1 MGLVLD
7 FFRAVGADASAPLNA
22 TSKLMHL
29 QLRGLGADAGEQASA
44 ESTDEAPVL
53 PQLGMLA
60 RPVVRSTLRALG
72 VRDGDEVFLLKLWDK
87 AISHATALEAGET
100 RVYATGQPAVCL
112 RLWDGFI
119 ELRVNVTGTVKL
131 APDAAD
137 YAGQPVARKEDT
149 VACGTITAT
158 SLPGGGPVTFTY
170 TPYGGVPGAP
180 GVTLGIV
187 GEITSGAAKVLA

>member
-7 FFRAVGADASAPLNA
+7 FFRAVGENASAPINA
-22 TSKLMHL
+22 TSRLAHL

-44 ESTDEAPVL
+44 ETTDEAPVL

-87 AISHATALEAGET
+87 AIEHATAPVAGET

-119 ELRVNVTGTVKL
+119 ELRVNVTGTLKL

-137 YAGQPVARKEDT
+137 YAGQPVARKLDPVNSNAAFQT
-149 VACGTITAT
+149 WASAVTSALGTLTMGSFTAVA
-158 SLPGGGPVTFTY
+158 PVTFGTIN
-170 TPYGGVPGAP
+170 G
-180 GVTLGIV
+180 
-187 GEITSGAAKVLA
+187 GAAKVLA

>member
-7 FFRAVGADASAPLNA
+7 FFRAVGENASAPINA
-22 TSKLMHL
+22 TSRLAHL

-44 ESTDEAPVL
+44 ETTDEAPVL

-87 AISHATALEAGET
+87 AISHATAPVAGET

-137 YAGQPVARKEDT
+137 YAAQPVARKLDT
-149 VACGTITAT
+149 VNAAAALT
-158 SLPGGGPVTFTY
+158 TFFTQVK
-170 TPYGGVPGAP
+170 TVCDGIAP
-180 GVTLGIV
+180 GVVTLPAPVTIGAIS
-187 GEITSGAAKVLA
+187 SGAAKVLA